1 MTFQRLSAS
10 SSVLPIAMDAAP
22 RPAPLAEAET
32 EASGR
37 PAPATAALGHNR
49 RRMVKRRT
57 SVTLH
62 LELHEDGE
70 IHVHSPDMPY
80 LILSER
86 NPRNLVGDIGGALCY
101 EIRKR
106 FTD

>member
-1 MTFQRLSAS
+1 MTFQRLPAS
-10 SSVLPIAMDAAP
+10 SSVLPVTSDAGSPAAVAP
-22 RPAPLAEAET
+22 DTDGDADVPDVAP
-32 EASGR
+32 GI
-37 PAPATAALGHNR
+37 GHNR
-49 RRMVKRRT
+49 SRRVKRRT

-86 NPRNLVGDIGGALCY
+86 NPRNLVGDVGGALCY
-101 EIRKR
+101 EIRRR
-106 FTD
+106 FSD